1 MFCGWFWGLFVG
13 FGWVFGCGGVCF
25 RVGCV
30 VMACLKGFYASK
42 QQVFRNPLYIGGQS
56 NLEGP

>member
-13 FGWVFGCGGVCF
+13 FGWVFGCGGMCF
-25 RVGCV
+25 GIGCV
-30 VMACLKGFYASK
+30 VQACLEGFYASK